1 MFTCGTSH
9 YLKHTFGVGYN
20 LTVVKK
26 EDADAGKIEKVVKKH
41 VGVGKPCHVDFAG
54 VVAHQRGSGD
64 DVPAAVQ
71 VVGQVRSLV
80 QGV

>member
-26 EDADAGKIEKVVKKH
+26 EDADAMKIEKVVKKH
-41 VGVGKPCHVDFAG
+41 VRVGRSCDVDSAG
-54 VVAHQRGSGD
+54 VTAHQRGSGN
-64 DVPAAVQ
+64 DVPASIQ
-71 VVGQVRSLV
+71 VIRQVRSLV
-80 QGV
+80 

>member
-26 EDADAGKIEKVVKKH
+26 EDAEASKIEKVVKKY
-41 VGVGKPCHVDFAG
+41 VGVGKLCHVDSAG
-54 VVAHQRGSGD
+54 VAAHQCGSGD
-64 DVPAAVQ
+64 DVPATVQ

-80 QGV
+80 